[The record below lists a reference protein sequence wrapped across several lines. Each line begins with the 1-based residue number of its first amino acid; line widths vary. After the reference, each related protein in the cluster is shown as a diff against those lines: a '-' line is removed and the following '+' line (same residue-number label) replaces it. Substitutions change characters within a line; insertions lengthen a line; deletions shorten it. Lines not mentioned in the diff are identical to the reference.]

1 MSKSRNNVVTHGLSG
16 MVGGM
21 LVFKQ
26 VNGKTV
32 VAQRPRKSSKEPD
45 EGQLARQQKFKEA
58 AIFAKAI
65 IQDPLYKQLYEGLS
79 GKGKSAYNIAFADYF
94 KPPVLSKAVISN
106 YQGQVGDKLKVQA
119 VDEVKVESVKVTL
132 IAQDQTIIETGEA
145 SLLPNGI
152 DWEYTIQQS
161 NTNLPGTKI
170 IFEATDI
177 PANST
182 TLEVELT

>member
-1 MSKSRNNVVTHGLSG
+1 MSKSKNNVVTHGLSG

-26 VNGKTV
+26 VNGKTI
-32 VAQRPRKSSKEPD
+32 VAQRPRKSTKEPD

-65 IQDPLYKQLYEGLS
+65 IQDPLYKPLYEGLS

-106 YQGQVGDKLKVQA
+106 YSGQVGDKLRVQA
-119 VDEVKVESVKVTL
+119 VDEVKVVTVKVTL
-132 IAQDQTIIETGEA
+132 IAQDQSIIETGNA
-145 SLLPNGI
+145 VLLPNGI

-161 NTNLPGTKI
+161 NTNLPETKI

-177 PANST
+177 PSNSA
-182 TLEVELT
+182 TLELEIT